1 MVYVDQV
8 LNWSLY
14 RRDSTVAR
22 TQQPPGPPFPASKYH
37 ECLDWQPG
45 QFINIV
51 GKDDVAGTGFAAF
64 HTPPPPHCPFEIL
77 LTRIVT

>member
-1 MVYVDQV
+1 MVYVNQV
-8 LNWSLY
+8 LNCSLH

-22 TQQPPGPPFPASKYH
+22 TQQPPGPPPLPSIQVYH

-64 HTPPPPHCPFEIL
+64 RAPPPFVL
-77 LTRIVT
+77 LSHLEFR